1 MQSLGTMH
9 RQPVIFSNQTI
20 DDPLHFNHLMM
31 VQERYMQENRPHN
44 LRSAWDDDDDHPE
57 YYSIPQEDSEYGRE
71 NIPPSTEDE
80 VQRENFL
87 ALDNHVEEEESD
99 DDEPQPLSVLF
110 MILPVGDEE
119 ELDNL
124 DVEFIRISEM
134 SFLEASERS
143 DQYSN
148 LKEETI
154 LEHLRTRKYRKTAD
168 HGADEEG
175 EICVVC
181 QGEFEDGETIA
192 ELECGHEYHSDCIKN
207 WLQRR
212 NFCPMCKRTAI
223 EQKSC

>member
-31 VQERYMQENRPHN
+31 VQERYMQENCPHN

-119 ELDNL
+119 KLDNL
-124 DVEFIRISEM
+124 DVEFIRISEI

-143 DQYSN
+143 GQYSN
-148 LKEETI
+148 LNEETI
-154 LEHLRTRKYRKTAD
+154 LKNLRTRQYRTSAD
-168 HGADEEG
+168 RDGDETG
-175 EICVVC
+175 DICVVC
-181 QGEFEDGETIA
+181 QSGFEDEEIIA
-192 ELECGHEYHSDCIKN
+192 KLGCGHEYHSDCVN
-207 WLQRR
+207 RWLQHR
-212 NFCPMCKRTAI
+212 NVCPICKRTAI
-223 EQKSC
+223 EEDSS